1 MVHVFFRNTLTLAGV
16 IASSLIAG
24 ATPPWATDVQ
34 VQGPAGSLVQVGT
47 GGIGAGILVRMNGGT
62 STFQNREN
70 YQGQVHHQP
79 PSPLDPNAYRLG
91 VNYRGRRGG
100 GVEITRVVPG
110 TPADFLGLVPG
121 QVIHSVNGRVVNTN
135 NARREIFRADT
146 RVSLIILEG
155 RYWYRV
161 TALLEPTGATGAGGA
176 GPAGVNEEFPNVKVS
191 GVKKERIAGP

>member
-1 MVHVFFRNTLTLAGV
+1 M
-16 IASSLIAG
+16 
-24 ATPPWATDVQ
+24 
-34 VQGPAGSLVQVGT
+34 
-47 GGIGAGILVRMNGGT
+47 
-62 STFQNREN
+62 
-70 YQGQVHHQP
+70 HHQP
-79 PSPLDPNAYRLG
+79 PSPLDPNTYRLG
-91 VNYRGRRGG
+91 VNYRGRRSG

-121 QVIHSVNGRVVNTN
+121 QVIYSVNGRVVNTY

-161 TALLEPTGATGAGGA
+161 TALLEPMAAMGAGGA
-176 GPAGVNEEFPNVKVS
+176 GPAGVIEEGPDVKVS